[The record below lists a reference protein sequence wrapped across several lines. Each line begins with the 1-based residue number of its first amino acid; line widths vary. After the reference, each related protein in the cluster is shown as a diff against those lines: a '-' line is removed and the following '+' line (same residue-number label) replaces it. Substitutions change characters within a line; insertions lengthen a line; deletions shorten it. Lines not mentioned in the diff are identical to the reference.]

1 MSRRQYAPTSSNHTT
16 STRDSR
22 RSDESYDQYSY
33 DSRSTA
39 PSSLY
44 DNLGSTK
51 ASSARNPKHYT
62 ERYNEDLSPSTS
74 LCPRSSVETYS
85 SKASADEIEDTEIVD
100 IVDDTEVPPLPI
112 YRHEITDSN
121 VRPSS
126 AQDFAALF
134 PSMNRLSIRH
144 DDFTSDGNMNL
155 RVDTIVSG
163 RRRRTV
169 QLFHLRMY
177 DLNKREFSLR
187 RYCRDSGREVCNSKR
202 KYTEP
207 GNQSRPTLQ
216 RSVSSAMKSFTKPQ
230 LKRTPTGGSVFSTK
244 SRPETSH
251 SANADTEF
259 SDIFSQGLSLGKI
272 TKPRQTA
279 TNSIKLEFSNY
290 ARVDVERCGSKGSKR
305 YEFAWWGH
313 DYIWK
318 RVTDKLTGVVS
329 FHLFRDGPHSAPVAH
344 IVPETRS
351 PNQVASDENAG
362 GWVPPCHMW
371 LSDKDLI
378 DAATDVADIVVAT
391 GLMALVDDCIKQRWS
406 TKHTRQQRI
415 TLPKR
420 SKTLDYDDHARPRS
434 LVHKLFSRRHSDHS
448 SPLQKTRHPVV
459 AY

>member
-85 SKASADEIEDTEIVD
+85 SKASADEIEDTDIVD

-187 RYCRDSGREVCNSKR
+187 RKSKSTNPAALRVFRYEIIHEATTEKNPNGRF
-202 KYTEP
+202 
-207 GNQSRPTLQ
+207 
-216 RSVSSAMKSFTKPQ
+216 SVLDQEQA
-230 LKRTPTGGSVFSTK
+230 RN
-244 SRPETSH
+244 E
-251 SANADTEF
+251 
-259 SDIFSQGLSLGKI
+259 SLGQCRYRI
-272 TKPRQTA
+272 QRHIQPRSLLGEDHEA
-279 TNSIKLEFSNY
+279 
-290 ARVDVERCGSKGSKR
+290 A
-305 YEFAWWGH
+305 
-313 DYIWK
+313 
-318 RVTDKLTGVVS
+318 VTDKLTGVVS

-378 DAATDVADIVVAT
+378 DAATDVADPLSIVVAT